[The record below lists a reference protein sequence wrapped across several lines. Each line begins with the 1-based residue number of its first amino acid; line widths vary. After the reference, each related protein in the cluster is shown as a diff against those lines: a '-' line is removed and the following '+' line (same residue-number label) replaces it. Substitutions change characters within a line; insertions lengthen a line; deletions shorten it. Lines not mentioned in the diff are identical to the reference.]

1 MRRFLSLFTM
11 LMLCGVLAFAQS
23 RVVSGRVTDK
33 SGKPVPFASVLIK
46 GKATG
51 GQTTDVNG
59 DFTIKVST
67 GDVLVISSQSF
78 NPEEV
83 TVGTGSTVAAVLS
96 QKANTIQE
104 VIVTS
109 AFQTKRTLRS
119 QSSNVQNVSSEQLN
133 TVRTANVN
141 NAIAGKVAGAQI
153 LSQSAVAIGRETK
166 VRLRGEN
173 GLGVGGG
180 PVYVVDGTI
189 IPSSGDINPDDI
201 DNVTVLQGPAGAAL
215 FGPDGA
221 NGAIVIT
228 TKRAKK
234 GTPGIGLEIN
244 TGVTF
249 DKIYITPDYQNS
261 YSGGT
266 NSDMIQ
272 YHWQA
277 GQPEAWKAL
286 DGKYYHNYDD
296 DASWGPRMNGQ
307 EYIPWYAWYAGHER
321 SFQTA
326 KLVPQPN
333 NSKDFYNTGITKNTN
348 ISFAKSTD
356 NLNVRVSY
364 TNLDIKGLIPN
375 SYMKRNTLNTNF
387 TLNVTS
393 KLTLGA
399 SINYINQRRNSDGD
413 DGYANQSSGSFNQ
426 WFHRDLDINIL
437 RELRGLKT
445 PSGIYATWNIN
456 NPESYNASNP
466 VGFYGANY
474 WFNPYTWF
482 DLVKNFDE
490 RSRIFGDVSLTYKF
504 TNDFSV
510 KATYRRQQ
518 LTTNSYDVYPSELEI
533 SGTQTGFNP
542 YGETTA
548 ETQLAAYHTGQSFSN
563 RQWYEGLASYSKKV
577 RDFQINANA
586 GLVIYKS
593 STRTFDANTSG
604 GLILPGVY
612 SLANS
617 VNKIRNN
624 GTNNFE
630 AISEYKSRAL
640 FVRADF
646 GYKNWAFIEGS
657 FRRDYASAEPV
668 NSHIDTKSVGASIVF
683 SDLIK
688 NKSILSFGKIRA
700 SWGQVLNS
708 LNPYDLDTY
717 YSINNTF
724 GTPVLSST
732 GTVLETISN
741 PRMAQTDILKNP
753 ALHGANNTEKEIG
766 IELRF
771 LKNRFGVIAT
781 YYNRVNKDFPV
792 DVTLSSTTG
801 YTSYRTNAGE
811 VAKSGVELQLNAQ
824 ILKFKNLDYEV
835 TGTWAYNLKNKVV
848 SIAPGITR
856 LVSAA
861 GSYGPTTT
869 NPISAW
875 TVSEVGAQWGQMHGT
890 GIKRINGK
898 PVLNSDGTFVAEADV
913 NYGSVLPRYT
923 GGIQNTITLFKN
935 FVMNVNIDYSSGG
948 KFFSLSNYWGDF
960 SGLTART
967 AALNDKGNSVRD
979 AVEDGGGVHVVGVDE
994 SGKDVDY
1001 YVDAKTYFD
1010 QFYTSKISE
1019 KHVYDLTFVKLRE
1032 LSIGYRFPTEK
1043 LGIGKYV
1050 KGITLSV
1057 IGRNLWLMYSKT
1069 KDFDP
1074 SEISGVQGENG
1085 QFPGTRSMGVNLKL
1099 NF

>member
-1 MRRFLSLFTM
+1 MRRFLSLFTV

-23 RVVSGRVTDK
+23 RVVTGRVTDNT
-33 SGKPVPFASVLIK
+33 GKPVSFATILIK
-46 GKATG
+46 GSKTGVQTDINGEYSIKA
-51 GQTTDVNG
+51 
-59 DFTIKVST
+59 KT
-67 GDVLVISSQSF
+67 GDVLVISQAEF
-78 NPEEV
+78 TPAEV
-83 TVGTGSTVAAVLS
+83 TIGNSNSISTALELKNS
-96 QKANTIQE
+96 NTIKE

-109 AFQTKRTLRS
+109 AFNTKRTARS
-119 QSSNVQNVSSEQLN
+119 TASNVQSVSSEQLN
-133 TVRTANVN
+133 TVRTSNVN
-141 NAIAGKVAGAQI
+141 NALAGKVAGAQVR
-153 LSQSAVAIGRETK
+153 SQSAVALGRETV

-173 GLGVGGG
+173 GLGVGAG
-180 PVYVVDGTI
+180 PVYVVDGTV
-189 IPSSGDINPDDI
+189 IPSSNDINPDDI
-201 DNVTVLQGPAGAAL
+201 DNITILQGPASAAL

-234 GTPGIGLEIN
+234 SDKGVGIEIN

-249 DKIYITPDYQNS
+249 DKVYLTPDYQNS

-266 NSDMIQ
+266 NSDMIK
-272 YHWQA
+272 YTWQA

-307 EYIPWYAWYAGHER
+307 EYIPWYAWYGGHER
-321 SFQTA
+321 SFKTA
-326 KLVPQPN
+326 KLVPQAN
-333 NSKDFYNTGITKNTN
+333 NSKDFYNTGVTKTTNVSFSKATDNTN
-348 ISFAKSTD
+348 I
-356 NLNVRVSY
+356 RVSY
-364 TNLDIKGLIPN
+364 TNLDVKGLIPN
-375 SYMKRNTLNTNF
+375 SYLKRHTLNTNF
-387 TLNVTS
+387 TVNLTS

-399 SINYINQRRNSDGD
+399 SINYINQRRNADGD

-437 RELRGLKT
+437 KELRGLKT
-445 PSGIYATWNIN
+445 PEGIYATWNIS
-456 NPESYNASNP
+456 NPDSYDAANP

-482 DLVKNFDE
+482 DLVQSFDE
-490 RSRIFGDVSLTYKF
+490 RNRLYGDVSLTYKF
-504 TNDFSV
+504 NNDFSI
-510 KATYRRQQ
+510 KGTYRKQQ
-518 LTTNSYDVYPSELEI
+518 LTTNGYDIYPTELQV
-533 SGTQTGFNP
+533 SGNQTGLNP

-548 ETQLAAYHTGQSFSN
+548 ETQLAAYHSGQSTSN
-563 RQWYEGLASYSKKV
+563 RQYYEGLASYSKKV
-577 RDFQINANA
+577 RDFQVNANA
-586 GLVIYKS
+586 GFVFYKNDA
-593 STRTFDANTSG
+593 RQYDANTSG

-612 SLANS
+612 SLGNS
-617 VNKIRNN
+617 INPVRN
-624 GTNNFE
+624 GTISAVNPAVSNNFE
-630 AISEYKSRAL
+630 YISHYKSRAL
-640 FVRADF
+640 FVRADV
-646 GYKNWAFIEGS
+646 GYKNWAFLEGS

-668 NSHIDTKSVGASIVF
+668 NSHIDTKSIGASLVF

-700 SWGQVLNS
+700 SYGQVLNT
-708 LNPYDLDTY
+708 LAAYDLDTY
-717 YSINNTF
+717 YTNGSNF
-724 GTPVLSST
+724 PVGGVT
-732 GTVLETISN
+732 NPTQTVPNE
-741 PRMAQTDILKNP
+741 LKDP
-753 ALHGANNTEKEIG
+753 TLHGANNIEKEIG

-771 LKNRFGVIAT
+771 LKNRLGTTVT
-781 YYNRVNKDFPV
+781 YYARTNKDFPV
-792 DVTLSSTTG
+792 SVTTTG
-801 YTSYRTNAGE
+801 ASGFTSNKTNAGE
-811 VAKSGVELQLNAQ
+811 VSKTGIEVQLNA
-824 ILKFKNLDYEV
+824 LLLNYKNLAYEA
-835 TGTWAYNLKNKVV
+835 TATWAYRLTNKVV

-875 TVSEVGAQWGQMHGT
+875 TVSEVGSEWGQMHGT

-898 PVLNSDGTFVAEADV
+898 PVLNPDGTFVSEADV

-923 GGIQNTITLFKN
+923 GGVQNTLTLFKN
-935 FVMNVNIDYSSGG
+935 FVINVNIDYSSGG

-979 AVEDGGGVHVVGVDE
+979 AVEDGGGVHVIGVDE
-994 SGKDVDY
+994 SGKDYDV

-1010 QFYTSKISE
+1010 QFYSSKISE
-1019 KHVYDLTFVKLRE
+1019 KHVYDLTYVKMRE
-1032 LSIGYRFPTEK
+1032 LSLGYRLPVERM
-1043 LGIGKYV
+1043 GISRYI
-1050 KGITLSV
+1050 KGATFSI

-1069 KDFDP
+1069 RDFDP

-1085 QFPGTRSMGVNLKL
+1085 QFPGTRSIGANLKL